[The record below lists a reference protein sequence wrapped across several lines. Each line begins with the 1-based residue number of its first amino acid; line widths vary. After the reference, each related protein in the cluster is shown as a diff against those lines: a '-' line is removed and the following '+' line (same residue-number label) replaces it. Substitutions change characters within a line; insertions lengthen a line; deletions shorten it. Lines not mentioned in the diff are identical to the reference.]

1 MVQYARWH
9 MGANVLGTV
18 SLRVAGSAFA
28 GPAVPP
34 AGVVECTAGGAPTGP
49 ASEGTVSTPA
59 GPAGVS
65 TGPVGGGLDPTDGAG
80 TGMLV
85 RVFQRP
91 EKVWVTSVCTAAV
104 VSGSTACE
112 DNADRIESRACSR
125 AALGAGV
132 GPLCAAGVCEASSAR
147 MRRTSAPAWLT
158 ASDAAWILGVSKVS

>member
-1 MVQYARWH
+1 MVSR
-9 MGANVLGTV
+9 
-18 SLRVAGSAFA
+18 RVAGNAFT

-34 AGVVECTAGGAPTGP
+34 AGGLGCAAEGAPTG
-49 ASEGTVSTPA
+49 PA

-65 TGPVGGGLDPTDGAG
+65 TGPVGGGLEPPDGAG
-80 TGMLV
+80 TGILV

-104 VSGSTACE
+104 VSGSTAWE
-112 DNADRIESRACSR
+112 DNACSR

-132 GPLCAAGVCEASSAR
+132 GPLCTAGVWEASSAR

-158 ASDAAWILGVSKVS
+158 ASVAAWILGVSK